1 MDLRVLEFNLHVNRF
16 LIKSPRFNPWICC
29 LLALQLWA
37 RHLSFPSLC
46 KTCSWQHG
54 PSHLLKRALFH
65 SLCMHLG
72 PIRML
77 FWPKGEAGS
86 QPDSFQMLLPRCPD
100 PAASRR
106 GYPRKHTSC
115 EPNTPGPSSPSLMT
129 HQQHFSF
136 QETLLQQGPRPHS
149 KNLIQIPRPSR
160 PLGQG
165 PRSPDAATS
174 SHAGDT

>member
-1 MDLRVLEFNLHVNRF
+1 M
-16 LIKSPRFNPWICC
+16 
-29 LLALQLWA
+29 
-37 RHLSFPSLC
+37 
-46 KTCSWQHG
+46 CSWQHG
-54 PSHLLKRALFH
+54 PSQLLKRALFH

-100 PAASRR
+100 PATSRR

-115 EPNTPGPSSPSLMT
+115 EPNSPGPSSPSLMT

-136 QETLLQQGPRPHS
+136 QETLLQQGPGPHS
-149 KNLIQIPRPSR
+149 KNLIQIPRLSH

-174 SHAGDT
+174 SHAGDTEDAHV